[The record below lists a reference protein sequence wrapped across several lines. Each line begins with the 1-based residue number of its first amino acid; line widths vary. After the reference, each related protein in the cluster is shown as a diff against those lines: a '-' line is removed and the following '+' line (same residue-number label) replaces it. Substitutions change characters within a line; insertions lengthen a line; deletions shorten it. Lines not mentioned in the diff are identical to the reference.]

1 MPRIEWLDGRSKKK
15 WETLFRLD
23 TGRFATFIIV
33 KWLRF
38 AMCGRKKIYQLFKLE
53 IFQLLTQITLLS
65 RSRFSVFEMKITQSQ
80 NKLFSS
86 GAIVASSLAVWP
98 RLHGGIFFV
107 LSNSYRCLSKFWMKL
122 VYFNIQKHGIDDY
135 LRKGRQILRFGPAV
149 KSVLNL
155 HMAETCGLI
164 SPLQSCMFTLMSAS
178 V

>member
-1 MPRIEWLDGRSKKK
+1 MTRVALPRSSESNGSDLPC
-15 WETLFRLD
+15 
-23 TGRFATFIIV
+23 A
-33 KWLRF
+33 
-38 AMCGRKKIYQLFKLE
+38 AAKIYISRLKLE
-53 IFQLLTQITLLS
+53 SFQVLTQITLLS
-65 RSRFSVFEMKITQSQ
+65 RSCCSLFEMKITQSK
-80 NKLFSS
+80 NIYFRVAPSS
-86 GAIVASSLAVWP
+86 RLAPFALWNF
-98 RLHGGIFFV
+98 LV
-107 LSNSYRCLSKFWMKL
+107 LSNSYCCLSKFWMKL